1 MLIKRVVPK
10 PGAPPEEDV
19 TEVMADLNQGWAE
32 LYRATAEALALE
44 PGTFE
49 LYFSSGADHRRE
61 DDEEMLQFS
70 LNCSG
75 GPSTVL
81 CVPLPPTMG
90 TLVGLHTA
98 HCPPRERH
106 AGEESR
112 RGPARP
118 IDCTDEPAP
127 LVRDTPAK
135 EAAEGRRDQSTART
149 SHEEEEDQT
158 TARQARGITAS
169 RGALAL

>member
-118 IDCTDEPAP
+118 IDCTDEPRGGGGP
-127 LVRDTPAK
+127 NDCTTGQGHHRQQ
-135 EAAEGRRDQSTART
+135 GRTCAL
-149 SHEEEEDQT
+149 T
-158 TARQARGITAS
+158 TGGCSQ
-169 RGALAL
+169 LD